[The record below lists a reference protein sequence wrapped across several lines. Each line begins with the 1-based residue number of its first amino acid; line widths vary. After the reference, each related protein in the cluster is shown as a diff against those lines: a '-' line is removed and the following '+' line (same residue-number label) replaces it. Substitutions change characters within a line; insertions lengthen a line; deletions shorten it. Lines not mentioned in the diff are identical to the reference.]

1 MAALAARG
9 FTLIELLIVVA
20 LIAIIAAV
28 AALAVGGDGE
38 RQVREETAR
47 LAALFRIAASE
58 ARASGRTLAWEADHT
73 GYGFRALSDEQYEL
87 PEELAR
93 RRAWPFEVERIGT
106 PRVLITREPLR
117 EPALIEIGT
126 RHRDLHLALDALG
139 NLAALDCGGAR
150 CAASR

>member
-1 MAALAARG
+1 MAGLAARG
-9 FTLIELLIVVA
+9 FTLIELLIVIA
-20 LIAIIAAV
+20 LIAILAGV
-28 AALAVGGDGE
+28 AALAVGGGE
-38 RQVREETAR
+38 RQIREETDR

-73 GYGFRALSDEQYEL
+73 GYAFRALGDEQYEL
-87 PEELAR
+87 REELAR